1 MFGSQVLDVVVGM
14 VFVYLLLSI
23 ICTAANEMIASLF
36 AMRANNLAKGIANLL
51 ADNRIKGL
59 DELFYDHPLIK
70 SLYRGK
76 RKPSHIPD
84 HTFALAFLDG
94 IAPLKGQGEKAVS
107 RIKEAVSELKDD
119 SGLKRLLSLFLQ
131 QAGEDFGKLQT
142 IIETW
147 FNDSMSRVGGWYKR
161 KCQII
166 TIIFAVLLTG
176 ATNADTLLI
185 VKKLYTDPA
194 LRSAVVLQAQELAK
208 QQPRFVT
215 PTPEKTLVPSPSGSS
230 GDQGDSP
237 PAEPTTPA
245 AGDAKETFTQTLAT
259 LQQLGIPLGWEAT
272 PKKEEW
278 VNKIIGLLLTALA
291 ISLGAP
297 FWFDVLNRVAKIRSS
312 GAEPKPATK
321 EEMTE
326 KPA

>member
-23 ICTAANEMIASLF
+23 ICTAANEMIAGLF
-36 AMRANNLAKGIANLL
+36 AIRARNLAKGIANLL

-84 HTFALAFLDG
+84 HTFALAFIDG
-94 IAPLKGQGEKAVS
+94 IAPFEGNGENAILQISAAVS
-107 RIKEAVSELKDD
+107 ALKDD
-119 SGLKRLLSLFLQ
+119 SELKRLLSIFLQ
-131 QAGEDFGKLQT
+131 QARGDFTKLKAA
-142 IIETW
+142 IETW

-161 KCQII
+161 KCQVI

-185 VKKLYTDPA
+185 VKRLYTDSA
-194 LRSAVVLQAQELAK
+194 LRAAVVAQAQEFAK
-208 QQPRFVT
+208 QPSGTAVQPS
-215 PTPEKTLVPSPSGSS
+215 EKTSEPSSALLTGEKGGS
-230 GDQGDSP
+230 
-237 PAEPTTPA
+237 AAALPTTPA
-245 AGDAKETFTQTLAT
+245 AGNAKETFTQTLAT

-278 VNKIIGLLLTALA
+278 PNKIIGLLLTALA

-297 FWFDVLNRVAKIRSS
+297 FWFDVLSRVTNIRSTGS
-312 GAEPKPATK
+312 TVATATK
-321 EEMTE
+321 EE
-326 KPA
+326 KKGNSG